1 MAISE
6 TRPPIT
12 AGPIE
17 RAFKFLKSTSVR
29 VGVVALGDGLVA
41 DDNAGA
47 VLSGDGVGE
56 VALSGATLGE
66 EVASGLRAESS

>member
-1 MAISE
+1 M
-6 TRPPIT
+6 
-12 AGPIE
+12 E
-17 RAFKFLKSTSVR
+17 RAFKFLKSTSVGA
-29 VGVVALGDGLVA
+29 GVVAVAVALGDGLVA

>member
-1 MAISE
+1 M
-6 TRPPIT
+6 
-12 AGPIE
+12 E
-17 RAFKFLKSTSVR
+17 RAFKFLKSTSVSA
-29 VGVVALGDGLVA
+29 GVVAVAVALGDGLVA
-41 DDNAGA
+41 DDSAGA

>member
-1 MAISE
+1 M
-6 TRPPIT
+6 
-12 AGPIE
+12 E
-17 RAFKFLKSTSVR
+17 RAFKFLKSTSVSA
-29 VGVVALGDGLVA
+29 GVVAVAVALGDGLVV

-66 EVASGLRAESS
+66 EVASGLCAGSS